1 MYRFF
6 CGIFQDVFLS
16 VSGLTSP
23 LAAHCFGR
31 NLPLEVFFCILIF
44 ILRRMTQFSQKYP
57 INVLFLCAVWSS
69 FGDPSARLKK
79 TKPPAPEDIPEQK
92 QISASVPMRSCLSFP
107 CEFRFTGCRGR
118 DVHTEGSSR
127 PVVCFFLLS
136 FGFPVSDFC
145 RIFRI
150 RQSIRSQGGRI
161 RPLQPSDSFL

>member
-79 TKPPAPEDIPEQK
+79 RSRRLRKIFLNKNRFPHRSRCGAAFRFPVNSGSQDVGAEMFIRKDLPGRL
-92 QISASVPMRSCLSFP
+92 SAFSCCLSGFL
-107 CEFRFTGCRGR
+107 FQTSA
-118 DVHTEGSSR
+118 GSSGSGNR
-127 PVVCFFLLS
+127 FDHKAVE
-136 FGFPVSDFC
+136 
-145 RIFRI
+145 
-150 RQSIRSQGGRI
+150 
-161 RPLQPSDSFL
+161 